1 MKTIYNILI
10 VLSMLFAFIFS
21 QKICVAQFVS
31 DVKQENKTDQDNQ
44 PKTYTGL
51 KLYKVSVKNSF

>member
-1 MKTIYNILI
+1 LP
-10 VLSMLFAFIFS
+10 LFSVKKSALPN
-21 QKICVAQFVS
+21 FVD

-51 KLYKVSVKNSF
+51 ELCKVSVKNSFLK